1 MTAAKVRVGH
11 LPLLLRFLSISSFIL
26 TTANLNHRHQHQY
39 QTHTRECLHACK
51 KPFSGR
57 RLCAAKLGEIG
68 KSKKKAMLTG
78 PSQGDSPIFYTFSG
92 FFLFFFFFFSNRRLR
107 HRHWRW
113 RQNLHFILLF
123 KDPSKCGRF
132 SFFLHSANHNSEFA
146 LLSTDCLC
154 LCASWRHLHHH
165 QSSAIIKMQWALW
178 WWRMEMNMVG
188 DAFRSFPHFKAS
200 LRTRALLRSLGIAR
214 AHLTKVRHIFPLSTF
229 PHPLHSIVLSL
240 HSILLLF
247 YL

>member
-1 MTAAKVRVGH
+1 MLACMQETFQWQAVVCCEIGRNWKVKEKEGN
-11 LPLLLRFLSISSFIL
+11 
-26 TTANLNHRHQHQY
+26 ANW
-39 QTHTRECLHACK
+39 A
-51 KPFSGR
+51 FSGGFPNI
-57 RLCAAKLGEIG
+57 LH
-68 KSKKKAMLTG
+68 
-78 PSQGDSPIFYTFSG
+78 FSR
-92 FFLFFFFFFSNRRLR
+92 FFFSFYNRRL
-107 HRHWRW
+107 